1 MISWQSMTL
10 SLPTVTE
17 GGRKVHQMTSKFI
30 LRNLQ
35 MIDNPLPDQVM
46 AEKDQL
52 HLQRNFEEHCKTHA
66 IEIAKHYNVYP
77 ELHDDFAEYYHDCMS
92 QNPHLFDHTCV
103 HLDDSY
109 IDDWWDEVGDFYDD
123 ITGGPYDIDPTPQHL
138 YDDTGGEPPISAEER
153 NRNSLDSKKES
164 HGHRYS

>member
-1 MISWQSMTL
+1 MTSWQSMTL

-17 GGRKVHQMTSKFI
+17 GGRKVNQMTSKFI
-30 LRNLQ
+30 SRNLQ

-46 AEKDQL
+46 AEKDQM
-52 HLQRNFEEHCKTHA
+52 HLQRNFEEYCKDHA